1 MGQAP
6 VTSGLHDVPAEQSPS
21 ELHAVPA
28 GQQKPEQL
36 RSAGQSPQTP
46 AQASTASHAW
56 LMVQPTAVAGSQYS
70 RHMRVPPRS
79 RQSVP
84 ALHWL
89 LTEHGLPA
97 GTLPARK
104 QR

>member
-1 MGQAP
+1 
-6 VTSGLHDVPAEQSPS
+6 
-21 ELHAVPA
+21 
-28 GQQKPEQL
+28 
-36 RSAGQSPQTP
+36 
-46 AQASTASHAW
+46 
-56 LMVQPTAVAGSQYS
+56 MVQPTAVAGSQYS